1 MSPPRGGMDIV
12 ALPRAPIGLAMG
24 WTLLVNSVSESLAPA
39 WENLPAEQNHPL
51 CKRLGHPKPPTG
63 SFARILA
70 IPKPPAGPVSERSA
84 FRERLAVDSS
94 LFASWSLVSQHQG
107 EGRRHSFVFDTG
119 LFASWSLVSRRQ
131 GKGVVVL
138 SSPIQAYSRHGL
150 SSVGVKA
157 KASSFAPPHDSAS
170 FLGLFYCQFL
180 IATYKHISRCGYLV
194 ILSSASLSAGS
205 HRAA

>member
-24 WTLLVNSVSESLAPA
+24 WTLLVNSGSESLAPA

-51 CKRLGHPKPPTG
+51 CKRLGHPKPPAG

-107 EGRRHSFVFDTG
+107 EG
-119 LFASWSLVSRRQ
+119 
-131 GKGVVVL
+131 VVVL
-138 SSPIQAYSRHGL
+138 SSSIQAYSRHGL

-180 IATYKHISRCGYLV
+180 IATYKHISRCSYLG
-194 ILSSASLSAGS
+194 IRSSASLPAGS
-205 HRAA
+205 HRAAWPSRNAMGT

>member
-1 MSPPRGGMDIV
+1 MDIV

-51 CKRLGHPKPPTG
+51 CKRLGHPKPPAG

-107 EGRRHSFVFDTG
+107 EGRRHSFIFDTG
-119 LFASWSLVSRRQ
+119 LFASWSLVSQHQGEGRRLSFIFDTGLFASWSLVSQHQ
-131 GKGVVVL
+131 GEGVVVC
-138 SSPIQAYSRHGL
+138 P
-150 SSVGVKA
+150 
-157 KASSFAPPHDSAS
+157 
-170 FLGLFYCQFL
+170 
-180 IATYKHISRCGYLV
+180 
-194 ILSSASLSAGS
+194 
-205 HRAA
+205 AA